1 MRYLVKDK
9 SQQAVV
15 INIQYKQIPGGPL
28 DPGYRHCSVE
38 STEWA
43 VGGGYCSASGVF
55 VPLYLCCHTA
65 LHLHWNWK
73 YPNYRRTT

>member
-15 INIQYKQIPGGPL
+15 INIQCKQSPGGPL
-28 DPGYRHCSVE
+28 DPGYRHCSAE
-38 STEWA
+38 HR
-43 VGGGYCSASGVF
+43 VGWKWRVLQCRVF

-65 LHLHWNWK
+65 LHLHLHWK

>member
-15 INIQYKQIPGGPL
+15 INIQCKQSPGGPL
-28 DPGYRHCSVE
+28 DPGYRHCSAE
-38 STEWA
+38 HR
-43 VGGGYCSASGVF
+43 VGWKWRVLQCRVF